1 METRYHKESGSQ
13 IGFLFSGFC
22 WKELSKEERLEVCQ
36 EVENRIA
43 AQSGRRPRMVSCQE
57 MEGQV
62 LGFQRGKEVVLNE
75 HLLRE
80 EGSVF
85 QKTFYDKGGVLTTRQ
100 EVEEAAG
107 WKMME
112 LLFHI
117 DAYHLLESKGIKAT
131 KENYMQAL
139 TDKDLHR
146 IQPSEAKAYE
156 VSFERT
162 LAVIEQVE
170 TSAGVPDADAEKYR
184 KYVKSNSYEKALE
197 RAKKRYL
204 DENIEK
210 TLQQVIEDRDAH
222 IYRENMGNS
231 YVALQAMYQKQDNRI
246 MDMFEGITYSQ
257 KQQGEKT
264 ELLEGIEMP
273 REKQK
278 EMQTMF
284 EDMEHGNEISVF

>member
-1 METRYHKESGSQ
+1 
-13 IGFLFSGFC
+13 
-22 WKELSKEERLEVCQ
+22 
-36 EVENRIA
+36 
-43 AQSGRRPRMVSCQE
+43 MVSCQE

-184 KYVKSNSYEKALE
+184 KCSSAVRDCYHCDDHYQYVRNGLVAYCDEYAGQ
-197 RAKKRYL
+197 YL
-204 DENIEK
+204 
-210 TLQQVIEDRDAH
+210 
-222 IYRENMGNS
+222 
-231 YVALQAMYQKQDNRI
+231 
-246 MDMFEGITYSQ
+246 
-257 KQQGEKT
+257 
-264 ELLEGIEMP
+264 
-273 REKQK
+273 
-278 EMQTMF
+278 
-284 EDMEHGNEISVF
+284 